1 MGAPMGPVI
10 ACAVTRLEMLTHDI
24 RLVRLVP
31 QSGEVLAFRA
41 GQYATI
47 GFAGFEGR
55 DYSFAGRPG
64 DLELE
69 FHIRDMGSGLSQHVV
84 RHLKVGAAAELV
96 GPLGSATLRFA
107 PNRPILAVAGGS
119 GLAPIKSIVQTA
131 LEQGQRAPVHLYF
144 GARTARDLYLLE
156 HFARLEKAHPNL
168 RFVPVLLDPV
178 DAEGRRQGQVDSA
191 ISQDFQSFDGFHA
204 YLAGP
209 PAMVEAAAALLRGRG
224 MADMDIH
231 ADAFYT
237 MTDLRQRQRGAP
249 SEAR

>member
-1 MGAPMGPVI
+1 MSV
-10 ACAVTRLEMLTHDI
+10 ACTVTHLEMLTHDI

-31 QSGEVLAFRA
+31 QSGEVLDFQA

-47 GFAGFEGR
+47 GFGGLEGR

-64 DLELE
+64 ELALE
-69 FHIRDMGSGLSQHVV
+69 FHVRDMGSGLSQHVV
-84 RHLKVGAAAELV
+84 RHLKPGDPADLV

-107 PNRPILAVAGGS
+107 PGRPILAVAGGS
-119 GLAPIKSIVQTA
+119 GLAPIKSIVETA

-144 GARTARDLYLLE
+144 GARTVRDLYLLD
-156 HFARLEKAHPNL
+156 HFDRLAKASPNL
-168 RFVPVLLDPV
+168 RFVPVLVDPV

-191 ISQDFQSFDGFHA
+191 ISEDFQSFDGFHA

-209 PAMVEAAAALLRGRG
+209 PAMVEASVALLRGRG
-224 MADMDIH
+224 MPDMDIH

-249 SEAR
+249 SEER